1 MRTERGILA
10 EMQDNV
16 RQREPVP
23 FVHRVKSD
31 LLILLMRSP
40 ARVKVPGPVSA
51 VVLPG
56 NDVELLELTEAWND
70 SRPNWGCGSAN
81 STEIKPHMPASDIR

>member
-10 EMQDNV
+10 EMQNNV
-16 RQREPVP
+16 RQREAIP

-70 SRPNWGCGSAN
+70 SQTRLGLWVGELDGNQAAYA
-81 STEIKPHMPASDIR
+81 ASDIR